1 MLVKYW
7 MKKDSPCIDGSASM
21 QDAMDLMKQKG
32 VQTLPVLKNG
42 KLVGVLTDRDV
53 KRASAS
59 DATALEIRELLYL
72 LSSIKVADI
81 MTKNPVTVPPNYSL
95 EEVASLMLKNNI
107 SGAPVVNDQGEV
119 VGVIGQKEVFKA
131 LISVTGLEKRG
142 VQFAFQ
148 VEDRPGSI
156 KEVTDVI
163 RGYGGRL
170 VSILTSYERAP
181 AGYRNLYVRAF
192 QIDRDRMRDLVR
204 DLREKAPVLYMV
216 DHREDL
222 REEYV

>member
-222 REEYV
+222 REEYG